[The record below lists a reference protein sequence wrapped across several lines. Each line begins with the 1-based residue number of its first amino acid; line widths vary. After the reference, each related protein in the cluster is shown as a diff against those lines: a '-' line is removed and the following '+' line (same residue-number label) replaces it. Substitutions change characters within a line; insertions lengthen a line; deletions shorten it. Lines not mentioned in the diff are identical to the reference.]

1 MKPLTRDITLTITIK
16 LILLFL
22 LWWVCV
28 RGMHPPLSHGPEW
41 LLGSSKEQP
50 VFSQTHSHE
59 VIQ

>member
-28 RGMHPPLSHGPEW
+28 RDMHPVLSKKQEW
-41 LLGSSKEQP
+41 LLGKSEQP
-50 VFSQTHSHE
+50 VISQIE
-59 VIQ
+59 KR